1 MVTWKV
7 VLVVIA
13 LAILF
18 MAIGMWLGYRY
29 ISEQDDIDYQAR
41 NQKSYIEFL
50 SMDMHTYPAVILL

>member
-13 LAILF
+13 IAILL

-41 NQKSYIEFL
+41 NQL
-50 SMDMHTYPAVILL
+50 SDMDYFPKDTNIYRIILLL

>member
-50 SMDMHTYPAVILL
+50 PMDMHTYPVVILL

>member
-7 VLVVIA
+7 VLVVIVI
-13 LAILF
+13 AILL

-41 NQKSYIEFL
+41 NELPYIEYFL
-50 SMDMHTYPAVILL
+50 MDTNTYPTILLL